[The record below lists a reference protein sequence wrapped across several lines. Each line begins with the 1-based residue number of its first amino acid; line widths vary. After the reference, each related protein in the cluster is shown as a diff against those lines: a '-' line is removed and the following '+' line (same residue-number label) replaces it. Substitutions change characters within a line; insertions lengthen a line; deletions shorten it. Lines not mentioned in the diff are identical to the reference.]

1 MLYTSMLY
9 IMSNI
14 FEHTI
19 EVDIVKTRLYD
30 IILMTWY
37 TKCKNAIYT
46 FLYATYQYD
55 ITMVYY
61 NFAHHAL

>member
-30 IILMTWY
+30 IILMT
-37 TKCKNAIYT
+37 
-46 FLYATYQYD
+46 
-55 ITMVYY
+55 
-61 NFAHHAL
+61 